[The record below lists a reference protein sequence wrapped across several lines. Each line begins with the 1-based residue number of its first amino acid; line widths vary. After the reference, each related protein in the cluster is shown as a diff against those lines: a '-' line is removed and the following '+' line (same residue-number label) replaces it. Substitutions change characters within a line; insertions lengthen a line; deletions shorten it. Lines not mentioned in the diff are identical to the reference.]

1 MNGMI
6 ADIRAQFPALD
17 QQVNG
22 KPLVYLDNGATTQ
35 KPQCVIDA
43 LVHYY
48 QQDNSNV
55 HRGAHTLS
63 DRATGYFE
71 NARKTVQ
78 TFLNARKAEE
88 IVWTRGTT
96 EAINLV
102 AATWGAD
109 NISAG
114 DVILV
119 TAMEHHAN
127 IVPWQMLCEKTGA
140 TPKAIPVNDQGELD
154 MEAYARMLTPEV
166 KLVACVHVSNALGT
180 INPVADIIRMAH
192 DNGAITLIDGAQSVA
207 HWDIDVQALE
217 ADFFAFSG
225 HKLFAPTGIGVLY
238 GREELL
244 NAMPP
249 YQTGGE
255 MIEHVSFE
263 KTTFNKLPYK
273 FEAGTPHI
281 AGAIG
286 LAAAIDFLNGL
297 DRPAL
302 AKHEDAIMARVSEL
316 CAQNDDLR
324 VIGNASHKASVFS
337 FLLQGAH
344 PADVGTLLDQQG
356 IAVRTGHHC
365 AMPIMDQYAI
375 PGTIRA
381 SFTFYN
387 TLEEVDALFK
397 GLEKAKMFLL

>member
-127 IVPWQMLCEKTGA
+127 IVPWQMLCEKNRCHA
-140 TPKAIPVNDQGELD
+140 ESYPGE
-154 MEAYARMLTPEV
+154 
-166 KLVACVHVSNALGT
+166 
-180 INPVADIIRMAH
+180 
-192 DNGAITLIDGAQSVA
+192 
-207 HWDIDVQALE
+207 
-217 ADFFAFSG
+217 
-225 HKLFAPTGIGVLY
+225 
-238 GREELL
+238 
-244 NAMPP
+244 
-249 YQTGGE
+249 
-255 MIEHVSFE
+255 
-263 KTTFNKLPYK
+263 
-273 FEAGTPHI
+273 
-281 AGAIG
+281 
-286 LAAAIDFLNGL
+286 
-297 DRPAL
+297 
-302 AKHEDAIMARVSEL
+302 
-316 CAQNDDLR
+316 
-324 VIGNASHKASVFS
+324 
-337 FLLQGAH
+337 
-344 PADVGTLLDQQG
+344 
-356 IAVRTGHHC
+356 
-365 AMPIMDQYAI
+365 
-375 PGTIRA
+375 
-381 SFTFYN
+381 
-387 TLEEVDALFK
+387 
-397 GLEKAKMFLL
+397 